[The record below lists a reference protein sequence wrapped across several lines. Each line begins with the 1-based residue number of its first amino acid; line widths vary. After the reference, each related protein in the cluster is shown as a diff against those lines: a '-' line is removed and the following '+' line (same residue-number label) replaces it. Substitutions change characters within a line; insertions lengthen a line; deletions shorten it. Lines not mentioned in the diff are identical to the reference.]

1 MSYFLTETSQTN
13 NSKLIINNSNQN
25 TNNNGKLEN
34 KPTPVSAQV
43 SKDYLVK
50 ASFMITYILLLTTGL
65 ITFIEAMRTQ
75 NPLVRHIFNLETCIS
90 LVAGYFYSVFVGHL
104 DNCERERIPINWD
117 IITYNRYIDWAITT
131 PMMLLVL
138 CVFLA
143 NESKSVVHLTTIF
156 LIMIFNYIM
165 LYIGYLGEINV
176 LDRFTACIGGFIP
189 FFIVFYLIFTN
200 YVVISKGIGKYW
212 LFVFYLFFWSLY
224 GLVYLLEES
233 YKNIAMNALDCIS
246 KCLVGIAL
254 WMYYIKIIP
263 QY

>member
-1 MSYFLTETSQTN
+1 MSSFLKETSQTK
-13 NSKLIINNSNQN
+13 NSKFIADNSIQNTDNSNEKK
-25 TNNNGKLEN
+25 TLN
-34 KPTPVSAQV
+34 KSVN
-43 SKDYLVK
+43 KDYLVK

-90 LVAGYFYSVFVGHL
+90 LVAGYFYSVFVSEL
-104 DNCERERIPINWD
+104 DIYEREHMPISWD
-117 IITYNRYIDWAITT
+117 VITQNRYIDWAITT

-143 NESKSVVHLTTIF
+143 SESKSVVHLTTIV

-165 LYIGYLGEINV
+165 LYIGYLGETRV
-176 LDRFTACIGGFIP
+176 LDRFTACVAGFIP

-200 YVVISKGIGKYW
+200 FVVISKGISKYW
-212 LFVFYLFFWSLY
+212 LFVFYLVLWSLY
-224 GLVYLLEES
+224 GIVYLLEET
-233 YKNIAMNALDCIS
+233 YKNIAMNILDCIA
-246 KCLVGIAL
+246 KCLVGISL
-254 WMYYIKIIP
+254 WLYYTKIIP

>member
-1 MSYFLTETSQTN
+1 MSSFLTETSQTN

-25 TNNNGKLEN
+25 TNNSD
-34 KPTPVSAQV
+34 KPIETPKANAPVNQN
-43 SKDYLVK
+43 YLVK

-90 LVAGYFYSVFVGHL
+90 LVAGYFYSVFVAQL
-104 DNCERERIPINWD
+104 DQYEREHVPINWD
-117 IITYNRYIDWAITT
+117 IIAKNRYIDWAITT

-143 NESKSVVHLTTIF
+143 SESKTVVHLTTIV

-165 LYIGYLGEINV
+165 LYIGYLGETKV
-176 LDRFTACIGGFIP
+176 LDRFTACIGGFVP

-200 YVVISKGIGKYW
+200 YVVISKGLSKYW
-212 LFVFYLFFWSLY
+212 LFLFYLFFWSMY
-224 GLVYLLEES
+224 GFVYLLEES
-233 YKNIAMNALDCIS
+233 YKNIAMNILDCIS

>member
-1 MSYFLTETSQTN
+1 MSSFLTETPQTN
-13 NSKLIINNSNQN
+13 NSKLIINNSNQTADN
-25 TNNNGKLEN
+25 DPKPAN
-34 KPTPVSAQV
+34 KQV
-43 SKDYLVK
+43 NKQSNYLVK

-90 LVAGYFYSVFVGHL
+90 LVAGYFYSVFVGQL
-104 DNCERERIPINWD
+104 DQYEREHVPINWD
-117 IITYNRYIDWAITT
+117 IIAKNRYIDWAITT

-143 NESKSVVHLTTIF
+143 SESKTVVHLTTIV

-165 LYIGYLGEINV
+165 LYIGYLGETKV
-176 LDRFTACIGGFIP
+176 LDRFTACISGFVP
-189 FFIVFYLIFTN
+189 FLLLFYLIFKN

-212 LFVFYLFFWSLY
+212 LFLFYLFFWSLY

-233 YKNIAMNALDCIS
+233 YKNIAMNILDCIA

-263 QY
+263 EY

>member
-1 MSYFLTETSQTN
+1 MSSFLTETPQTN

-25 TNNNGKLEN
+25 TNNNEKVEN
-34 KPTPVSAQV
+34 KSVIAPVNQN
-43 SKDYLVK
+43 YLVK

-65 ITFIEAMRTQ
+65 VTFIEAMRTQ

-90 LVAGYFYSVFVGHL
+90 VVAGYFYSVFVSQL
-104 DNCERERIPINWD
+104 DQYERERIPINWD
-117 IITYNRYIDWAITT
+117 IITKNRYIDWAITT

-143 NESKSVVHLTTIF
+143 SESKSVIHLTTIM

-165 LYIGYLGEINV
+165 LYIGYLGETNV
-176 LDRFTACIGGFIP
+176 LDRFTACIGGFVP
-189 FFIVFYLIFTN
+189 FFIVFYLIFSN

-233 YKNIAMNALDCIS
+233 YKNIAMNTLDCIA

>member
-1 MSYFLTETSQTN
+1 MSSFLTETPQTN
-13 NSKLIINNSNQN
+13 SNKMIINNSNQN
-25 TNNNGKLEN
+25 TNNSEKHIEN
-34 KPTPVSAQV
+34 APEKKQV
-43 SKDYLVK
+43 NIDYLVK

-90 LVAGYFYSVFVGHL
+90 IVAGYFYSIFVSQL
-104 DNCERERIPINWD
+104 DQYERERIPINWD
-117 IITYNRYIDWAITT
+117 IITKNRYVDWAITT

-143 NESKSVVHLTTIF
+143 SESKSVVHLTTIV

-165 LYIGYLGEINV
+165 LYIGYLGETKV

-189 FFIVFYLIFTN
+189 FLIVFYLIFTN
-200 YVVISKGIGKYW
+200 FVVISKGIGKYW
-212 LFVFYLFFWSLY
+212 LFVFYLIFWSLY

-233 YKNIAMNALDCIS
+233 YKNIAMNILDCIA

-254 WMYYIKIIP
+254 WLYYTKIIP

>member
-1 MSYFLTETSQTN
+1 MSSFLTETPQTN

-25 TNNNGKLEN
+25 TNNSE
-34 KPTPVSAQV
+34 KPIETPKANATASQN
-43 SKDYLVK
+43 YLVY

-90 LVAGYFYSVFVGHL
+90 LVAGYFYSVFVGQL
-104 DNCERERIPINWD
+104 DQYERERVPINWD
-117 IITYNRYIDWAITT
+117 VITKNRYIDWAITT

-138 CVFLA
+138 CIFLA
-143 NESKSVVHLTTIF
+143 SESKTVVHLRTIV
-156 LIMIFNYIM
+156 LIMIFNYLM
-165 LYIGYLGEINV
+165 LYIGYLGETKV

-189 FFIVFYLIFTN
+189 FLIVFYLIFTN
-200 YVVISKGIGKYW
+200 FVVISKGIGKYW
-212 LFVFYLFFWSLY
+212 LFLFYLVFWSLY

-233 YKNIAMNALDCIS
+233 YKNIAMNILDCIA

-254 WMYYIKIIP
+254 WIYYIKIIP

>member
-1 MSYFLTETSQTN
+1 MSSFLTETPQTN
-13 NSKLIINNSNQN
+13 SNKIIINNSNQN
-25 TNNNGKLEN
+25 SKNSENTQPN
-34 KPTPVSAQV
+34 KPVNI
-43 SKDYLVK
+43 DYLVK

-90 LVAGYFYSVFVGHL
+90 IVAGYFYSVFIGQL
-104 DNCERERIPINWD
+104 DQFEREGVPINWD
-117 IITYNRYIDWAITT
+117 VITKNRYIDWAITT

-143 NESKSVVHLTTIF
+143 SESKTVVHLTAIV

-165 LYIGYLGEINV
+165 LYIGYLGETKV

-189 FFIVFYLIFTN
+189 FLIVFYLIFTN
-200 YVVISKGIGKYW
+200 FVVISKGIGKYW
-212 LFVFYLFFWSLY
+212 LFLFYLVFWSLY

-233 YKNIAMNALDCIS
+233 YKNIAMNILDCIA

-254 WMYYIKIIP
+254 WLYYTKIIP

>member
-1 MSYFLTETSQTN
+1 MSSFLTETPQSN
-13 NSKLIINNSNQN
+13 NSKMIINNSNQN
-25 TNNNGKLEN
+25 TDNSEKSTKIS
-34 KPTPVSAQV
+34 KPLNI
-43 SKDYLVK
+43 DYLVK

-75 NPLVRHIFNLETCIS
+75 NPLVRHVFNLETCIS
-90 LVAGYFYSVFVGHL
+90 LVAGYFYSVFIAQL
-104 DNCERERIPINWD
+104 DQSEREHVPINWD
-117 IITYNRYIDWAITT
+117 IITKNRYIDWAITT

-138 CVFLA
+138 SIFLA
-143 NESKSVVHLTTIF
+143 NESKSVIHLTTII

-165 LYIGYLGEINV
+165 LYIGYLGETKV
-176 LDRFTACIGGFIP
+176 LDRFTACIGGFVP
-189 FFIVFYLIFTN
+189 FLIVFYLIFTN

-212 LFVFYLFFWSLY
+212 LFLFYLVFWSMY

-233 YKNIAMNALDCIS
+233 YKNIAMNILDCIA
-246 KCLVGIAL
+246 KCIVGIAL